1 MEELVYLY
9 PYGLL
14 NQFNTKRIYDGFIV
28 TEEDKKI
35 LRELAMKKAEIAQ
48 LQVHREKIDLWKK
61 LNNLKETRPLIWINE
76 LPWHELNIDDELT
89 IKTSTNFSRF
99 LETRIRRTIYCWK
112 HMPVDMVIE
121 PALPCYLIVDN
132 TGFGISEV
140 VDITTTDK
148 DSDIVS
154 REFTAQI
161 QNELDLE
168 KIKMPKVTYNKK
180 ATDAQYEVMKNIFD
194 GILNIEKR
202 GIPGFW
208 FAPWDE
214 LIRWW
219 GVQEALTDLVLRP
232 KLVHMAMEKLTRA
245 YIYMLEQYESQG
257 LLALNN
263 GNYRIGSGGLSFSD
277 ELPGKDYIPGKIKTF
292 NLWGSGAA
300 QIFSDVSPEMYYEF
314 ALQYEL
320 KWMKRFG
327 LNYYGC
333 CERLDQKIELIKKIP
348 NLRKISISPWS
359 NLDKSIENI
368 AERFVISYKPNP
380 AIFAADNWDIE
391 SIRSSFVTLFKKFR
405 GCNVEVI
412 MKDIST
418 VKYKPQ
424 RLWDWARVASETVEQ
439 IYR

>member
-1 MEELVYLY
+1 MEELVYSY

-14 NQFNTKRIYDGFIV
+14 NQFDTKRVYEDFIV

-35 LRELAMKKAEIAQ
+35 LRELARQKAKIAQ
-48 LQVHREKIDLWKK
+48 LLIHQEKIDLWKK
-61 LNNLKETRPLIWINE
+61 LNSLKKTRPLIWINE
-76 LPWHELNIDDELT
+76 MPWHELNIDDELT
-89 IKTSTNFSRF
+89 IKASTNFARF
-99 LETRIRRTIYCWK
+99 LETRLRRALYCWK

-121 PALPCYLIVDN
+121 PTLPCYLVVDN

-140 VDITTTDK
+140 VDIATTDK
-148 DSDIVS
+148 GSDIVS
-154 REFTAQI
+154 RKFTTQI
-161 QNELDLE
+161 QDEEDLE
-168 KIKMPKVTYNKK
+168 KIKMPKVTYDEK
-180 ATDAQYEVMKNIFD
+180 ATDEQYEVMKDLFD
-194 GILNIEKR
+194 GILTIEKK

-219 GVQEALTDLVLRP
+219 GVQQVLTDLVLRP
-232 KLVHMAMEKLTRA
+232 KLVHMVMEKLTSA
-245 YIYMLEQYESQG
+245 YIHMLEQYESQD

-277 ELPGKDYIPGKIKTF
+277 ELPGKDYITGKARTF

-300 QIFSDVSPEMYYEF
+300 QIFSDVSPEMHYEF

-320 KWMKRFG
+320 RWMKRFG

-359 NLDKSIENI
+359 DLDRAIENI
-368 AERFVISYKPNP
+368 AGEFVISYKPNP
-380 AIFAADNWDIE
+380 AIFTADNWDTE
-391 SIRSSFVTLFKKFR
+391 SIRSSLVTLFKKFN
-405 GCNVEVI
+405 GYNVEVI

-424 RLWDWARVASETVEQ
+424 RLWDWARIASETIEQ
-439 IYR
+439 IYG